1 MSLLQE
7 GGPVFMYPLLALLV
21 TIIVIIGKG
30 FGKENKNKTI
40 KLLNAVSLF
49 ALFYGLMGQ
58 VLGLIQAFDAIQSF
72 NQEGINPEIVAG
84 GLKISFLSTLFGI
97 FIFLVARAGIITF
110 ILKDKEQV

>member
-30 FGKENKNKTI
+30 FGKENKSKTI

-58 VLGLIQAFDAIQSF
+58 VLGLMQVFDYIQSF
-72 NQEGINPEIVAG
+72 SPKVINPEIMAG
-84 GLKISFLSTLFGI
+84 GLKITFLSTLFGI
-97 FIFLVARAGIITF
+97 FIFLVARVGILTF
-110 ILKDKEQV
+110 ILKDKE